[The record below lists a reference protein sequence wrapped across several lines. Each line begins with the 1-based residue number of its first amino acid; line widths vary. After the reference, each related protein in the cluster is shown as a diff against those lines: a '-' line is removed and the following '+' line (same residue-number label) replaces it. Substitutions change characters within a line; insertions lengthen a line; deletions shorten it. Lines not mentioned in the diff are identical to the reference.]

1 MMKYVQSQSP
11 YKISVGVTINSPL
24 HGMDS
29 AASGVKSSPIVVPAW
44 RDLAS
49 NGEYVQRVTTWQ
61 WPKDIPYHLIFS
73 YLPGEESDGAIPMKS
88 QLSLSLQD
96 QAVRIH
102 GFQGEHTKVLA
113 DPEFVKRLVAI
124 LASY

>member
-1 MMKYVQSQSP
+1 
-11 YKISVGVTINSPL
+11 
-24 HGMDS
+24 MDS

-49 NGEYVQRVTTWQ
+49 NGEYVKRVSEWQ
-61 WPKDIPYHLIFS
+61 WPKSIPYHLFFA
-73 YLPGEESDGAIPMKS
+73 YLPGEPSDGVIPMTS

-96 QAVRIH
+96 QAVAIH

-113 DPEFVKRLVAI
+113 DPEFVKRLTAVI
-124 LASY
+124 SSYGNSAKPRTP